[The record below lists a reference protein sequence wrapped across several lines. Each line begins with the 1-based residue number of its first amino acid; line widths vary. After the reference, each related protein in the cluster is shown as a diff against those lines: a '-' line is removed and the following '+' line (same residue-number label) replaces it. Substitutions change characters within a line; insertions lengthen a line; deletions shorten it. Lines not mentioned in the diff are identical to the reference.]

1 MKLTIFSRLVIGFLA
16 IFILAMAVSVYS
28 IIQLRKLEID
38 TQAIILK
45 DSRHATYQKKLTD
58 LLLSQ
63 MRYEKKF
70 IITRDNELYARF
82 LTTKEEFHNQL
93 DDIRTI
99 SDTPESL
106 SILQDIT
113 LAQERYRDLFKIEAQ
128 YVKTGQDYNADN
140 YKSEKETA
148 VNGITQGLND
158 LREFNERSTYNKVK
172 NLSRAEVNASKV
184 AIALGLTSLFLG
196 VIISIFLTVNITKPL
211 SIIKRKTREI
221 AKGDFGKDLDLTSP
235 PEIGELA
242 QAFNSM
248 CYKLKEIDKIKT
260 DFFSFMSHELR
271 TPLTTINEGT
281 NLLIEGIGEKGT
293 KEKQERLLTIIKEE
307 SNRMISLVNS
317 LLDLSKMEAG
327 MMVFNFEQRDI
338 KSLLQQVIRE
348 IGPIA
353 ETRNIEIDTDI
364 GHNLPK
370 LKIDVNRILQ
380 VLRNLLVNA
389 VKFTPKG
396 GNIRV
401 ITKTDGNQLLV
412 SVKDNG
418 PGISAEHLEIIFD
431 KFQQVNILDSDKITG
446 TGLGLSIVKHII
458 HAHGGRV
465 WVESRLGKGSVF
477 TFSLPA

>member
-16 IFILAMAVSVYS
+16 IFILAMAVSIYP
-28 IIQLRKLEID
+28 ILQLRKLERD

-45 DSRHATYQKKLTD
+45 DSRLTTYEKKLTD

-63 MRYEKKF
+63 MRNEKKF
-70 IITRDNELYARF
+70 IISRDDELYTLF
-82 LTTKEEFHNQL
+82 LSVEEEFYRQL
-93 DDIRTI
+93 DEIK
-99 SDTPESL
+99 SFSETPEAL
-106 SILQDIT
+106 SILGKIELFQK
-113 LAQERYRDLFKIEAQ
+113 QYKDLFNIEAQ
-128 YVKTGQDYNADN
+128 YLKSGQEYNAED
-140 YKSEKETA
+140 YKSDKEMA
-148 VNGITQGLND
+148 VNGITRGLNQF
-158 LREFNERSTYNKVK
+158 RAFNERSTYNKVK
-172 NLSRAEVNASKV
+172 DLSKAEVNASKV
-184 AIALGLTSLFLG
+184 AIVLGITSLFLG
-196 VIISIFLTVNITKPL
+196 TIISIFITLNITKPL

-242 QAFNSM
+242 KAFNSM

-281 NLLIEGIGEKGT
+281 NLLIEGLHEQGSK
-293 KEKQERLLTIIKEE
+293 KKQQRLLTIIKEE

-327 MMVFNFEQRDI
+327 MMSFNFVQHDI
-338 KSLLQQVIRE
+338 RNLIYQVARE
-348 IGPIA
+348 IEPIA
-353 ETRNIEIDTDI
+353 ETRTIRIETDI
-364 GHNLPK
+364 ANKLPK
-370 LKIDVNRILQ
+370 VKVDISRMLQ
-380 VLRNLLVNA
+380 VLRNLLINA

-401 ITKTDGNQLLV
+401 FTKKEGNELIV

-418 PGISAEHLEIIFD
+418 PGISEEHLETIFD
-431 KFQQVNILDSDKITG
+431 KFHQVNILESNKITG

-465 WVESRLGKGSVF
+465 WVESTLGKGSVF
-477 TFSLPA
+477 TFALPA

>member
-16 IFILAMAVSVYS
+16 IFILAMAVSVYA
-28 IIQLRKLEID
+28 ILQLRKLERD
-38 TQAIILK
+38 TQAIILR
-45 DSRHATYQKKLTD
+45 DGRLTTYEKKLTD

-70 IITRDNELYARF
+70 IITKDDELYTQF
-82 LTTKEEFHNQL
+82 LSAEDDFYKQL
-93 DDIRTI
+93 DEIRTI
-99 SDTPESL
+99 SETPESL
-106 SILQDIT
+106 SILEKIKLSQKH
-113 LAQERYRDLFKIEAQ
+113 YKDLFNIESQ
-128 YVKTGQDYNADN
+128 FVKSGQDYNADN
-140 YKSEKETA
+140 YKSEKEMA
-148 VNGITQGLND
+148 VNGLTRGLNEF
-158 LREFNERSTYNKVK
+158 RAFNERSTYYKVK
-172 NLSRAEVNASKV
+172 NLSKAEVNASKV
-184 AIALGLTSLFLG
+184 AIALGITSLFLG
-196 VIISIFLTVNITKPL
+196 TVISIFITVNITKPL

-221 AKGDFGKDLDLTSP
+221 AKGEFGKDLNLTSP

-248 CYKLKEIDKIKT
+248 CFKLKEIDKIKT

-281 NLLIEGIGEKGT
+281 NLLIEGLGEKGAE
-293 KEKQERLLTIIKEE
+293 KKQERLLKIIKEE

-327 MMVFNFEQRDI
+327 MMVFNFVQHDI
-338 KSLLQQVIRE
+338 KPLIQQVTRE

-353 ETRNIEIDTDI
+353 ETRKIGIETDI
-364 GHNLPK
+364 ANTLPNV
-370 LKIDVNRILQ
+370 KIDINRILQ

-401 ITKTDGNQLLV
+401 ITKSEGDQLMV
-412 SVKDNG
+412 SIKDNG
-418 PGISAEHLEIIFD
+418 PGISEEHLDTIFD
-431 KFQQVNILDSDKITG
+431 KFQQVNILESNKITG

-458 HAHGGRV
+458 YAHGGRV
-465 WVESRLGKGSVF
+465 WVESTLGQGSVF
-477 TFSLPA
+477 TFALPA